1 MYSVWHVYPR
11 NCKLAEVIQV
21 NAQVFKCEQLQHFER
36 GLSVKAL
43 CRVLPKDW
51 HTYKII
57 NVGVGSAG
65 QFCIRVRCRAQL
77 SNIAQ
82 H

>member
-1 MYSVWHVYPR
+1 MCSAWHIYPR

-21 NAQVFKCEQLQHFER
+21 NAEVFKREQLELFEG
-36 GLSVKAL
+36 GLSVKGL
-43 CRVLPKDW
+43 CWILPTGW

-65 QFCIRVRCRAQL
+65 QFCIRVRCRPQL